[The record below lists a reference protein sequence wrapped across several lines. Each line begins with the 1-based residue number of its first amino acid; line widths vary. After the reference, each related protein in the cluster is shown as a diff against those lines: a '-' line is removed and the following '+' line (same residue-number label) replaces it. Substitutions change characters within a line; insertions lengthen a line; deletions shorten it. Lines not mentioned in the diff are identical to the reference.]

1 MDDVDKIFDSFPVLN
16 TERLCLRQ
24 IRPSDNQAI
33 FNIFNDPE
41 VTRYYGMKPFSDMA
55 EADAL
60 IVRWRRRFSER
71 RLVRWVL
78 AKLADDW
85 VIGTAGFT
93 DWKRHFRSAQVGYD
107 LAQPFWQQGY
117 MREALTAVL
126 EFGYSHMQLNRIE
139 ALVLNENIAS
149 IALLDKLG
157 FKKEG
162 LLREY
167 GYWGQTHHDLN
178 LFALL
183 KRDFLSQ

>member
-1 MDDVDKIFDSFPVLN
+1 MSDADKIFDSFPILE
-16 TERLCLRQ
+16 TERLRLRQ

-33 FNIFNDPE
+33 FNIFKDPE
-41 VTRYYGMKPFSDMA
+41 VTRYYGMGSFSEMA
-55 EADAL
+55 EADELVA
-60 IVRWRRRFSER
+60 RWRQRFSER

-78 AKLADDW
+78 AKLDDDW

-107 LAQPFWQQGY
+107 LAQPFWQQGF
-117 MREALTAVL
+117 MSEALTAVL
-126 EFGYSHMQLNRIE
+126 NFGFSQMQLNRIE
-139 ALVLNENIAS
+139 ALVMNDNTAS
-149 IALLDKLG
+149 IGLLNKLG